1 MSKVPVLEHLKNSIE
16 SVKAFAGSPFS
27 ELAQI
32 TVEAI
37 EEQDRVKA
45 DKVEKVGITIPA
57 SGWAS
62 DEGLSGYLEY
72 YDIPA
77 AGVTGKDRVEIM
89 IAPESLDVAKACGLC
104 PTSQTFVGK
113 IRIRAARV
121 PETAIT
127 AEYWID
133 VGKE

>member
-1 MSKVPVLEHLKNSIE
+1 MNRVPVLEHLKNFME
-16 SVKAFAGSPFS
+16 SVKAFTGGLFV
-27 ELAQI
+27 ELAQ
-32 TVEAI
+32 TTAEAI

-45 DKVEKVGITIPA
+45 DKAEKVEIIIPV
-57 SGWAS
+57 SGWVS
-62 DEGLSGYLEY
+62 DEGGSDYLEY

-77 AGVTGKDRVEIM
+77 PGVTEKDRAEIV
-89 IAPESLDVAKACGLC
+89 IVPECLDAAKTCGLC
-104 PTSQTFVGK
+104 PTSQTFAGK